1 MPGTRAKRIALQRFR
16 QLTEVFLPC
25 RRDDRDGSC
34 CERFRTPASS
44 LAQPLSLAGIRNPSH
59 ERYYNI
65 LMLRINSSSVNEHC
79 GCRLQLDGRDRIR
92 EAMEARRAATQ
103 CGSRQR
109 GSMDVPAP
117 ITSANAKTATASGT
131 HPEKTQS
138 APRTVNALL
147 DLLQFL
153 GPSSARFQ
161 AVIHSL
167 SVRFMPK
174 SSLRCLS
181 KSGMWAAP

>member
-1 MPGTRAKRIALQRFR
+1 MYAA
-16 QLTEVFLPC
+16 
-25 RRDDRDGSC
+25 
-34 CERFRTPASS
+34 
-44 LAQPLSLAGIRNPSH
+44 SH
-59 ERYYNI
+59 ERYYNS
-65 LMLRINSSSVNEHC
+65 LMLRINSSSARPPTTDIVAAFCSLTAGIGLEKRWKPEGPQRSAVHYSAAQWTC
-79 GCRLQLDGRDRIR
+79 LRQSLLQMQKLLRHR
-92 EAMEARRAATQ
+92 
-103 CGSRQR
+103 
-109 GSMDVPAP
+109 
-117 ITSANAKTATASGT
+117 T

>member
-1 MPGTRAKRIALQRFR
+1 MRQKRSSYISAIVAWLASNRRYLRRTAPSPVREAAASPHLMQASNFVRIGSRTVLQHLDVAHQFF
-16 QLTEVFLPC
+16 V
-25 RRDDRDGSC
+25 GS
-34 CERFRTPASS
+34 TPDN
-44 LAQPLSLAGIRNPSH
+44 GH
-59 ERYYNI
+59 W
-65 LMLRINSSSVNEHC
+65 